1 MVRSFYPH
9 ARRVELT
16 PLITPCTQL
25 APLPPHL
32 ATDLVPSHR
41 VCPLV
46 CTWDGCTQGVSF
58 SSLFTKISGLFSRQ
72 TEVRILM
79 LGLDSAGK
87 TTILYRLQIGEVVTT
102 IPTIGFNVETVQYKN
117 IKFQVWDLG
126 GQTSIRPYWRCYYAD
141 TKAVVY
147 VVDSSDRERLPINK
161 AELLAMLNEE
171 ELHDAKLLVFA
182 NKQDQ
187 PDAMTPA
194 EVSEGL
200 GLDTLKNRQW
210 SIFKSCAI
218 KGEGLEE
225 GLDWL
230 ATALQSK

>member
-1 MVRSFYPH
+1 MVRPP
-9 ARRVELT
+9 RVVLRELSET
-16 PLITPCTQL
+16 PLTISNASPSSRVPLPCASLSLASCLPCTQ
-25 APLPPHL
+25 
-32 ATDLVPSHR
+32 
-41 VCPLV
+41 
-46 CTWDGCTQGVSF
+46 GISF
-58 SSLFTKISGLFSRQ
+58 SSLFKALFSRSQ
-72 TEVRILM
+72 EMRILM

-171 ELHDAKLLVFA
+171 ELQDAKLLVFA

-187 PDAMTPA
+187 PDAMTAA

-210 SIFKSCAI
+210 SIHKSCAI

-230 ATALQSK
+230 ATALQNK

>member
-1 MVRSFYPH
+1 
-9 ARRVELT
+9 
-16 PLITPCTQL
+16 
-25 APLPPHL
+25 
-32 ATDLVPSHR
+32 
-41 VCPLV
+41 
-46 CTWDGCTQGVSF
+46 
-58 SSLFTKISGLFSRQ
+58 
-72 TEVRILM
+72 M

-117 IKFQVWDLG
+117 ISFQVWDLG
-126 GQTSIRPYWRCYYAD
+126 GQTSIRPYWRCYYSN
-141 TKAVVY
+141 TQAVIF
-147 VVDSSDRERLPINK
+147 VVDSADRERLGISK
-161 AELLAMLNEE
+161 AELLSMLSEE
-171 ELHDAKLLVFA
+171 ELADAKLLVFA

-187 PDAMTPA
+187 PNAMSAA

-200 GLDTLKNRQW
+200 GLDTLKGRQW

-230 ATALQSK
+230 VSSLQSK

>member
-1 MVRSFYPH
+1 M
-9 ARRVELT
+9 
-16 PLITPCTQL
+16 
-25 APLPPHL
+25 
-32 ATDLVPSHR
+32 
-41 VCPLV
+41 
-46 CTWDGCTQGVSF
+46 GVSF
-58 SSLFTKISGLFSRQ
+58 STLFSKISGLFSRQ

-147 VVDSSDRERLPINK
+147 VVDSADRDRLAINK

-187 PDAMTPA
+187 PDAMSAA

-230 ATALQSK
+230 ATALQNK